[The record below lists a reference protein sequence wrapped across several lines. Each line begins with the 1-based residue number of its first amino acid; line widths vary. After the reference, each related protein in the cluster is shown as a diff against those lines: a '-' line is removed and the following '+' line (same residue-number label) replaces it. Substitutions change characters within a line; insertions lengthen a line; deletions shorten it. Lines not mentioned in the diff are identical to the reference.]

1 MTEIH
6 YLACGLGVLLLGIL
20 IWREAGRGNRNM
32 LALRILASVVAVTAF
47 VLLLVP
53 VTYERNTAK
62 AVDEI
67 ILLTPGYN
75 SDSVRAFTKNS
86 QLARPMFVSSPEMT
100 GAQGYAVDV
109 IAPASAANK
118 TVHIFGRGIR
128 KQDAAALKA
137 NQFILHDNQFNG
149 ITNIS
154 WQQQIN
160 SGEKISVTGI
170 FHNNNANPVKL
181 SLTSFGIMQDSALV
195 AAKSSAAFT
204 LHAVPK
210 QLGKTMYRLSA
221 VSKKDTL
228 ENNPVPV
235 VVNQNSLPSVLI
247 IAASPDFEIKFLK
260 NWLAENGYPVRVTT
274 STSKGKYN
282 RETLNTSATNT
293 GASFDWADLIIADA
307 AGIAALSAGERANL
321 QAVINRKGKGL
332 LVRTDSTRSQFFS
345 SFFPLAR
352 IDSARA
358 GLRLQLADSS
368 ASLTPLQAGNTAAIR
383 LTDLA
388 RPLLQ
393 TSGGNV
399 YAASARYGAG
409 KIAATTISNSFS
421 WLLSGSSAS
430 YSTMWSALL
439 HEIMPAQEQAESW
452 NISTS
457 LPYVNEPVTI
467 SLEAVQERP
476 PLAQIDNRT
485 VTMTQDINFPFRWTG
500 TYWPEH
506 AGWQT
511 GIQLNGSPWY
521 WYAYDSRDWVTAKS
535 VLINDEMRTLPS
547 GNNSG
552 KNNTAAI
559 TEKETVP
566 KLLFFILFLLP
577 MAFLWLEN
585 KFYDR

>member
-6 YLACGLGVLLLGIL
+6 YLACGLGLLLLGIL
-20 IWREAGRGNRNM
+20 IWREARRGNRNM

-100 GAQGYAVDV
+100 EAQGYAVDV

-118 TVHIFGRGIR
+118 TVHVFGRGIR

-137 NQFILHDNQFNG
+137 NQFILQDNQFNG

-235 VVNQNSLPSVLI
+235 VVNQKLLPSVLI

-383 LTDLA
+383 LSDLA

-476 PLAQIDNRT
+476 PLAQINNRT

-511 GIQLNGSPWY
+511 GLQLNGSPWY

-559 TEKETVP
+559 TEKKTVP